1 MDVQPYVWVSLKQKY
16 LSSLAMLTK
25 SFEGNVI
32 LNSDFTIQN
41 RGDMYPLKM
50 THRLWEIWRWIFFNT
65 NSITALEEFIVL

>member
-1 MDVQPYVWVSLKQKY
+1 MEHGMDVQPYVWVSLKQKY

-32 LNSDFTIQN
+32 LNSDFTIQK

-50 THRLWEIWRWIFFNT
+50 TLSGKFGDGFFST
-65 NSITALEEFIVL
+65 LIQ

>member
-1 MDVQPYVWVSLKQKY
+1 MEHGMDVQPYVWVSLKQKY

-32 LNSDFTIQN
+32 LNSDFTIQK

-50 THRLWEIWRWIFFNT
+50 THSGKFGDGFFST
-65 NSITALEEFIVL
+65 LIQ